1 MPVRAGDS
9 SRRPSRRAR
18 PSSGDLPDAIWQCAA
33 QHSECAQQ
41 NPSKCRRIYEQ
52 SAPCGGLKRMK
63 KYAIGTMAQIYIIKR
78 GINRGNK
85 GIVSSGKS
93 LIMIDLLTGLLA
105 SEISDSESWII
116 FKEIGCSLQMQCA
129 TLETVTI

>member
-63 KYAIGTMAQIYIIKR
+63 KYAIGTMAQIYIISSVEST
-78 GINRGNK
+78 GVNK

-116 FKEIGCSLQMQCA
+116 FKEIGCSL
-129 TLETVTI
+129 